1 MWFLTLGKTAQP
13 GGSGGRHFGAA
24 ASTPPRGL
32 ACPAG
37 DLWPRRTIVDHG
49 ITSITLMSHFVSNVT
64 FHVIW
69 VICCQLVSPRRAGN
83 IPKTCFVVFCSD
95 AFSAFSW
102 SRPGISLQLKASV
115 MISATMNSRQSC
127 IHWHTSHNITA
138 FLRHKFPAFLWLWLR
153 HSQPKPESLLR
164 CLRPLALPKPDV
176 KLLVEGLLLS
186 EGRVERVPAVMKH
199 DNASTWQGPG
209 TFNISWTWGRH
220 HMYFTQKHILQGAG
234 C

>member
-37 DLWPRRTIVDHG
+37 DLWPRRTIVNHG

-95 AFSAFSW
+95 ANRSYWFSAFSC
-102 SRPGISLQLKASV
+102 I
-115 MISATMNSRQSC
+115 SC
-127 IHWHTSHNITA
+127 ISSRHQSSIKG
-138 FLRHKFPAFLWLWLR
+138 LRHDFSHHELAPKLHTLAYISQH
-153 HSQPKPESLLR
+153 HSIPE
-164 CLRPLALPKPDV
+164 
-176 KLLVEGLLLS
+176 
-186 EGRVERVPAVMKH
+186 
-199 DNASTWQGPG
+199 T
-209 TFNISWTWGRH
+209 
-220 HMYFTQKHILQGAG
+220 
-234 C
+234 